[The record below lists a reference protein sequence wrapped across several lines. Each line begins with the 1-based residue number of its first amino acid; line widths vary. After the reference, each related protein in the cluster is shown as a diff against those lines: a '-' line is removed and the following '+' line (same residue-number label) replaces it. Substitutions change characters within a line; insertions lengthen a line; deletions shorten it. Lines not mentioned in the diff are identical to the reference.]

1 MGYDYTSG
9 AKAAAASGGGIG
21 GAKEDRPAVRAGPST
36 LAPAIA
42 SGLAYCISNTKGS
55 LVGLPLE

>member
-1 MGYDYTSG
+1 MVEGPARS
-9 AKAAAASGGGIG
+9 AGG
-21 GAKEDRPAVRAGPST
+21 SS

>member
-1 MGYDYTSG
+1 MIRPLALTRQPLRG
-9 AKAAAASGGGIG
+9 AIA
-21 GAKEDRPAVRAGPST
+21 GAKEDPPALRAGPST

>member
-1 MGYDYTSG
+1 MIRPL
-9 AKAAAASGGGIG
+9 APPAPAASRRALA
-21 GAKEDRPAVRAGPST
+21 GAKEDPPALRAGPST

>member
-1 MGYDYTSG
+1 MIRPLALTRQPLR
-9 AKAAAASGGGIG
+9 AIA
-21 GAKEDRPAVRAGPST
+21 GAKEDPPALRAGPST

>member
-1 MGYDYTSG
+1 M
-9 AKAAAASGGGIG
+9 I
-21 GAKEDRPAVRAGPST
+21 RPLALTRQPLRGPST